1 MDGTTGPRADV
12 GSGGSGIGPALRGAL
27 LAGVLALTATVGP
40 LPGARAQQAADA
52 PARGITVIGYGKSSA
67 PAETA
72 EIQLIA
78 SQEEYGP
85 PRAPDPD
92 ATPGAEEREAVGP
105 LVEGLVAAGVPEA
118 DIEIVVSA
126 VIGGFYGP
134 GGPGVARVDVAV
146 DDPTP
151 ERIDELITAATIGA
165 AEENLLVSQIGVG
178 YGVADCAPLEREAR
192 EAAFDDART
201 RAELQAE
208 LMGVRLGDA
217 VAASD
222 VPVAFAEALSAYYGP
237 YTPTQLACSPPA
249 PVPTGGSPVSVPPFD
264 PTDEA
269 EVNVYAQV
277 AVTFAIEAGTGGT
290 PTARMTEGT

>member
-1 MDGTTGPRADV
+1 MDGTTGPRSDV

-27 LAGVLALTATVGP
+27 LAGALALAATVGP
-40 LPGARAQQAADA
+40 LAGARAQQAADA
-52 PARGITVIGYGKSSA
+52 PARGITAIGYGKSSA

-72 EIQLIA
+72 EIQLVA
-78 SQEEYGP
+78 TQEESGP

-92 ATPGAEEREAVGP
+92 ATPGAQEREAVGP
-105 LVEGLVAAGVPEA
+105 LVEALVAAGVPEA
-118 DIEIVVSA
+118 DIAVVVGP

-146 DDPTP
+146 DNPTP
-151 ERIDELITAATIGA
+151 ERIAELIAAATVGG
-165 AEENLLVSQIGVG
+165 AEENLLLGQIGVG

-192 EAAFDDART
+192 QAAFDDART
-201 RAELQAE
+201 RAALQAE

-222 VPVAFAEALSAYYGP
+222 VPVAFPEALSAFYGP
-237 YTPTQLACSPPA
+237 YIPTQLACSPPA

-277 AVTFAIEAGTGGT
+277 AVTFAIAAAGGAT
-290 PTARMTEGT
+290 